1 MIRGLVPLVDE
12 DPCCGCGWPV
22 SQGEAYADGSVQGWC
37 DLCFQRLIVQWRR
50 SVLREWLAG

>member
-1 MIRGLVPLVDE
+1 MIRGLVPLDEE

-22 SQGEAYADGSVQGWC
+22 RQGEMYADASVQGWC

-50 SVLREWLAG
+50 AVFGRGLAG